1 MIKLPKEIRS
11 YKNFHYVN
19 DKLKESNK
27 YAPEVNNKN
36 YLLDIMIVKL
46 TPKQQEFIEPI
57 RHLLS
62 KGHGFVC
69 STGKKAQTTYE
80 NGYLSVDI
88 QIDMQGNVCSAR
100 DNTATGSINYDAI
113 ALYTKIYQDPK
124 THKTKFVFEDYNWQ
138 TLISFSII
146 FDVEKDTIESTFP
159 DAVNPFKPTEEE
171 CGMFLLQHGI
181 ELNLYNYQEVKITEL
196 QKSYE
201 EQFASVF
208 NLGSSVGNSFKS
220 LASLGLMLPRLHS
233 YKEFSQNE

>member
-100 DNTATGSINYDAI
+100 DNTATGSINYDTI

-124 THKTKFVFEDYNWQ
+124 THKTKFVFEDYYLQ
-138 TLISFSII
+138 TFSFSII

-181 ELNLYNYQEVKITEL
+181 ELNLYNYQEVKRTEL

-220 LASLGLMLPRLHS
+220 LARAWS
-233 YKEFSQNE
+233 YATTPTQLQGVFTK